1 MDYLDT
7 EKFVEHFSLFCF
19 DYDGIVEVF
28 DFENE
33 QDYQAHLRIRS
44 SFKDLL
50 SEGFTKYNAI
60 IKLCKQSNITF
71 EILLKLN
78 HIITITTFMNG
89 KEWSSN
95 TFTGNRFDSS
105 NVLASELGK
114 MLYVR
119 FKNII
124 YIEEASK

>member
-1 MDYLDT
+1 
-7 EKFVEHFSLFCF
+7 
-19 DYDGIVEVF
+19 
-28 DFENE
+28 
-33 QDYQAHLRIRS
+33 
-44 SFKDLL
+44 
-50 SEGFTKYNAI
+50 
-60 IKLCKQSNITF
+60 
-71 EILLKLN
+71 
-78 HIITITTFMNG
+78 MNG